1 MSVKKISF
9 ILVTFGI
16 FLVSCGGGG
25 GGTAAAGGSGGGYG
39 GGGSEASTCASDYC
53 ITASGG
59 KFYVNGTLQAAI
71 TITAGQTKVFDLSDS
86 SIATHPFQLSTSV
99 DGRVSGTVDTA
110 TQLGTSDGV
119 TKAGTQGSA
128 GAKLTIVTAASTKT
142 PLYYFCS
149 SHTAMGGTI
158 TVSGGDSSGFEV
170 AEKVQPIDVQNL

>member
-99 DGRVSGTVDTA
+99 DGRVSRNSSINTCR
-110 TQLGTSDGV
+110 
-119 TKAGTQGSA
+119 
-128 GAKLTIVTAASTKT
+128 KLKW
-142 PLYYFCS
+142 
-149 SHTAMGGTI
+149 
-158 TVSGGDSSGFEV
+158 VSCYT
-170 AEKVQPIDVQNL
+170 